1 MTELHV
7 ETLGA
12 GVPVI
17 ALHSGGMSGRQ
28 WRKLAELLAPNHEV
42 QLPDLLGSGKNPPW
56 PDAEPFEIALDVNAV
71 GRVFE
76 RTGSAHLVG
85 HSYGGLI
92 ALMLARSM
100 PQSVLSLSLYDPVA
114 FGVLYDP
121 PDVLGLA
128 NLESARDNPV
138 FTDDARGGSAEWL
151 EAFVDYWNGKGAWSA
166 LPVPARAAF
175 EKVGRKVY
183 YEVRSLAGDRTKAS
197 AYSGIHAPTLLLTGE
212 HTPAAARGVIAR
224 LASALPNAERVE
236 IPGAGHMGPITH
248 AAEVNVAIQRNIELP
263 SKD

>member
-7 ETLGA
+7 ETLGT

-17 ALHSGGMSGRQ
+17 AVHSGGMSGRQ

-42 QLPDLLGSGKNPPW
+42 QLPDLLGSGRNPPW
-56 PDAEPFEIALDVNAV
+56 PDAKAFELSLDVDAV
-71 GRVFE
+71 KTVLARA
-76 RTGSAHLVG
+76 GSAHLVG

-92 ALMLARSM
+92 ALMLARSS
-100 PQSVLSLSLYDPVA
+100 PESVLSLSLYDPVA

-121 PDVLGLA
+121 PDAVGLA

-151 EAFVDYWNGKGAWSA
+151 EVFVDYWNGKGAWKT
-166 LPVPARAAF
+166 LPAPARSAF

-183 YEVRSLAGDRTKAS
+183 YEVRSLEGDRTNAS
-197 AYSGIHAPTLLLTGE
+197 AYSGIHARTLLLTGE

-224 LASALPNAERVE
+224 LASALPNAERLE
-236 IPGAGHMGPITH
+236 ISGAGHMGPITH
-248 AAEVNVAIQRNIELP
+248 AAEVNAAIQRNI
-263 SKD
+263 DR